1 MSEASDSVVQSS
13 ESKSNLVTNG
23 IDSKGTSLIK
33 LAVELAK
40 TSVIV
45 NGVLVVVGDMFGG
58 GLGGTLDRL
67 KQQNPVAKFD
77 GAVRFDDSIN
87 AETGKENHDYYVMEK
102 YGERHFHGS
111 CTGMIGKCFPEFD
124 AKAVYA
130 GMVKKGRID
139 NPTDEYYQMTEEV
152 VLAQWA
158 KTGLD
163 ARTAGKAMH
172 KAIEQFLNNAY
183 DPDDPIWE
191 SEENRD
197 ALNQFLRYW
206 VNEIVGKL
214 VPVRTELI
222 MFSRFCEFAG
232 QADFAYK
239 RVEWL
244 VDHAKRH
251 WLGVGDWKR
260 SKEDFDQVDEEEK
273 RRRAKERLHWKKK
286 TGFGP
291 CVSLEDTALNHYRL
305 QMSLYAT
312 CLMRETDFEVRELH
326 LGIFHPTHPE
336 YLWFR
341 AEPLY
346 AIADKMLIDRRQH
359 ALANYSAGLIK
370 DLEDVKKCLARYDTR
385 SYPIAEMEQI
395 DRALDYAKSLGGLV
409 HEATLFGASPE
420 EILGT
425 NKRSRLETTN

>member
-1 MSEASDSVVQSS
+1 MRVSANLRADWHVLRAKKQHPMSETKESVDQSS
-13 ESKSNLVTNG
+13 ESKSNLVANG
-23 IDSKGTSLIK
+23 IDSNGTSLIK

-45 NGVLVVVGDMFGG
+45 NGKSVVVGDMFGG
-58 GLGGTLDRL
+58 GLGGSLDRL
-67 KQQNPVAKFD
+67 KRANPVPKFD

-87 AETGKENHDYYVMEK
+87 VATGEEHHDYYVMES

-111 CTGMIGKCFPEFD
+111 CTGMIGKCFMEFD
-124 AKAVYA
+124 GKKVYA
-130 GMVKKGRID
+130 AMVKKGRID
-139 NPTDEYYQMTEEV
+139 DPTDVYYQMSEEV

-191 SEENRD
+191 SEENRVP
-197 ALNQFLRYW
+197 LNQFLRFW
-206 VNEIVGKL
+206 VNDIVGKL

-232 QADFAYK
+232 QADFAYR

-244 VDHAKRH
+244 ADYAKRH
-251 WLGVGDWKR
+251 WIGVGDWKR
-260 SKEDFDQVDEEEK
+260 SKEDFDQQINEEEK
-273 RRRAKERLHWKKK
+273 KAREQKRGRWKKEM
-286 TGFGP
+286 GIGP
-291 CVSLEDTALNHYRL
+291 CVSLENTALNHYRL

-326 LGIFHPTHPE
+326 LGIFHPTHIE
-336 YLWFR
+336 YLWF
-341 AEPLY
+341 P
-346 AIADKMLIDRRQH
+346 
-359 ALANYSAGLIK
+359 
-370 DLEDVKKCLARYDTR
+370 V
-385 SYPIAEMEQI
+385 
-395 DRALDYAKSLGGLV
+395 
-409 HEATLFGASPE
+409 
-420 EILGT
+420 
-425 NKRSRLETTN
+425 